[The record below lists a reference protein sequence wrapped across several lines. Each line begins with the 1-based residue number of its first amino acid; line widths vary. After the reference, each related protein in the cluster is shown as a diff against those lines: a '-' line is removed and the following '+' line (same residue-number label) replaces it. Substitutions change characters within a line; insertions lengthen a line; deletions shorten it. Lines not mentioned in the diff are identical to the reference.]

1 MEQGRYADVIFN
13 VILVT
18 LVPFIAPAYMHMT
31 FLALIISHVYL
42 YCYDQVKVL
51 RYVVSFEISS
61 SDVHTLGMKL
71 FSIPLSV
78 LAGALVFKGNQLT
91 GGQDLG
97 GGFLK
102 DNTLLVAIVGAMSL
116 HVLLHLALLRCVVSG
131 FSADVDRSE
140 SPATYENTAKSFPA
154 TYFSVNPVHCLRSK
168 YGINQKEEEQFYSPF
183 RQPAK

>member
-1 MEQGRYADVIFN
+1 
-13 VILVT
+13 
-18 LVPFIAPAYMHMT
+18 MT
-31 FLALIISHVYL
+31 FLALIISHLYL

-51 RYVVSFEISS
+51 RYVVSFEFSS

-71 FSIPLSV
+71 FSIPLSI
-78 LAGALVFKGNQLT
+78 LAGALVFKANQLT

-102 DNTLLVAIVGAMSL
+102 DNILLMAIVGAMLL
-116 HVLLHLALLRCVVSG
+116 HVLLHLGLLHCVASG
-131 FSADVDRSE
+131 FSAGVDRSE
-140 SPATYENTAKSFPA
+140 SKATYENTAKLFPA